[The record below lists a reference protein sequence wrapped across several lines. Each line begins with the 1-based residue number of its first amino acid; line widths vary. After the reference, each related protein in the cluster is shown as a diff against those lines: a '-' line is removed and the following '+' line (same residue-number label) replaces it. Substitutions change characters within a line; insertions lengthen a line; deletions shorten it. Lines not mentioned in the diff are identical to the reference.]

1 MHPNTF
7 GPPSTTRHLG
17 SLFAAAAACAVIV
30 GSQLGVAE
38 LYVAQAD
45 TALAQGRAQ
54 AVAQQA
60 SAPAGKQA
68 RNS

>member
-1 MHPNTF
+1 
-7 GPPSTTRHLG
+7 
-17 SLFAAAAACAVIV
+17 VIV
-30 GSQLGVAE
+30 GSQLGIAE

-60 SAPAGKQA
+60 SAPAGRQA

>member
-30 GSQLGVAE
+30 GRQLGIAE
-38 LYVAQAD
+38 LY
-45 TALAQGRAQ
+45 
-54 AVAQQA
+54 VAQQA